1 MKKNQLESWFF
12 SIFSFSANVVG
23 AAGVKPATGS
33 G

>member
-1 MKKNQLESWFF
+1 MKKNQLESWFI
-12 SIFSFSANVVG
+12 SAFSANVVG